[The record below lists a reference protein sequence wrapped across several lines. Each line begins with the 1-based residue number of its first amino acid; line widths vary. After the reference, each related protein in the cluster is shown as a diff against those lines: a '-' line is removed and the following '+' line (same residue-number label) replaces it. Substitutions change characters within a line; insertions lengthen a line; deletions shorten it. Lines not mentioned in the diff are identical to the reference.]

1 MCIVLNYLYKICKNW
16 EYSLEHVLNYYK
28 TRVSYLTLVNSQQIS
43 GENASAVFGTNATLK
58 WNITKSN
65 GFSSV
70 TGLQVFRG
78 KRAHEMSLLIEHTE
92 VKDYAKEIFH
102 SRLSLEIIGYEKD
115 AYIVTIT
122 DVRYSDSGFFN
133 LAAIFQKPQNLSP
146 QNATIRL
153 SVKGKPS
160 VFSFLSLFIQRFSQ
174 NSQSSLS

>member
-1 MCIVLNYLYKICKNW
+1 MGILSGACTQFVI
-16 EYSLEHVLNYYK
+16 
-28 TRVSYLTLVNSQQIS
+28 RVSCLTLVNSQQIS

-58 WNITKSN
+58 WNILKSN

-70 TGLQVFRG
+70 IGLKVFRG
-78 KRAHEMSLLIEHTE
+78 KRAHEMSLLIEHKE
-92 VKDYAKEIFH
+92 VKDYAKEIFN
-102 SRLSLEIIGYEKD
+102 SRLSLEIIGKEKD

-133 LAAIFQKPQNLSP
+133 LAAVFEKPHYSP

-174 NSQSSLS
+174 NSRSSLS